1 MELFVFYVF
10 AAVAVAAAL
19 MVVLQRRAVYSAL
32 ALIVCFAAMA
42 ILFFQLGAQFVAA
55 IQIIVYAGAIMAL
68 FLFVIM
74 LLDPE
79 SEVFAP
85 NRLHKTTLLA
95 APAAAF
101 LAFLLLQ
108 VLRDPFA
115 SADSTPPLQG
125 AAEVIAP
132 LLFRDYLLPFEAT
145 SILILTA
152 ILGALVLA
160 KRPE

>member
-32 ALIVCFAAMA
+32 ALIVCFGAMA

-85 NRLHKTTLLA
+85 NRLQKTTLLA

-115 SADSTPPLQG
+115 SSDSTPPLQG